1 MFEFPKEQRNFVLFL
16 TDCGNDFAIK
26 VYNFTDKPIRNNFND
41 EPVWNNS
48 TAKPLLICIS
58 QEYLFIKFFL

>member
-41 EPVWNNS
+41 EPV
-48 TAKPLLICIS
+48 
-58 QEYLFIKFFL
+58 